1 MLSVQGLVDEMGLDL
16 VAGRDGAGAPI
27 RWVHA
32 SELPDPTPWLSG
44 GELIL
49 TTGMQLD
56 TPETQRQLVEKLAS
70 HHVAGL
76 GFGTGFDHQTIPE
89 PLLEEARSLG
99 FPVFEVP
106 YELPF
111 IAVTE
116 KAFTSLVNEQYEVLQ
131 RSIAV
136 HRRLERLLL
145 EERGLD
151 ELVRAI
157 ATTIGGAVVVLD
169 PRGQVL
175 ASRAFQR
182 ELSEEAVESIR
193 EELLERRRARGKG
206 TPFVPQHPDLGARA
220 LVLPVLT
227 GSRGGPQAWL
237 AAALDGGGLG
247 DAERLTLE
255 QSVTVVALELMRQ
268 RAMRDT
274 ERRLAG
280 DVLAEALA
288 GELDEA
294 ELTARLRPFGV
305 GSKSAVFVYAVA
317 DPRAAEADLDRA
329 IAATGHGALV
339 APCHGLLCAVVDGT
353 DLEPVE
359 VAARGRDAL
368 TDRHGD
374 VRAAASRVAPSTT
387 LRRNFHEARCALEAA
402 ALSYPNGNGDGK
414 GEGPPAVASYR
425 DLGSFQLLLSL
436 QDDDALR
443 LFCDSVLGPLQNGGG
458 EYGDELL
465 RSLEVFIEQ
474 NGQWERAARELFC
487 HRHTL
492 RYRIRRIEE
501 LTGRDLTSARDRIE
515 FWLALRGRELVG

>member
-1 MLSVQGLVDEMGLDL
+1 VLTVQGLVEEMGLDL
-16 VAGRDGAGAPI
+16 VAGREGAGAPI

-56 TPETQRQLVEKLAS
+56 TPESQRELIERLAS
-70 HHVAGL
+70 RHVAGL
-76 GFGTGFDHQTIPE
+76 GFGTGFDHDSIPE
-89 PLLEEARSLG
+89 ALLDEARGIG

-106 YELPF
+106 YALPF
-111 IAVTE
+111 IAITE
-116 KAFTSLVNEQYEVLQ
+116 RAFTSLVNSQYEVLQ
-131 RSIAV
+131 RSIAI

-151 ELVRAI
+151 ELTRAI
-157 ATTIGGAVVVLD
+157 AATIGGAVLVLD
-169 PRGQVL
+169 PRGEVL

-182 ELSEEAVESIR
+182 ELPADSVEAIR
-193 EELLERRRARGKG
+193 DELVRRARARGGG
-206 TPFVPQHPDLGARA
+206 TPFVPDHPDLGARA

-227 GSRGGPQAWL
+227 GGRGGPQAWL
-237 AAALDGGGLG
+237 AAVRDSGGLG
-247 DAERLTLE
+247 DVERLTLE

-288 GELDEA
+288 GELDDS
-294 ELTARLRPFGV
+294 ELEARLRPFGV
-305 GSKSAVFVYAVA
+305 GARSAVLVFSVT
-317 DPRAAEADLDRA
+317 DPHAAEGELDRA
-329 IAATGHGALV
+329 VAAAGRGALV
-339 APCHGLLCAVVDGT
+339 ASCHGLLCAVVDGT
-353 DLEPVE
+353 ELEPVE
-359 VAARGRDAL
+359 LASQARDAML
-368 TDRHGD
+368 ERHPGI
-374 VRAAASRVAPSTT
+374 RAAASRVLDSTA
-387 LRRNFHEARCALEAA
+387 LRRSFHEARCALEAA
-402 ALSYPNGNGDGK
+402 SITGTNGNGDGN
-414 GEGPPAVASYR
+414 GHVASYR

-443 LFCDSVLGPLQNGGG
+443 LFCDSVLGPLENGGG

-501 LTGRDLTSARDRIE
+501 LTGRNLTSARDRIE

>member
-1 MLSVQGLVDEMGLDL
+1 MLTVQGLVEEMGLEL
-16 VAGRDGAGAPI
+16 VAGQQSATAPI

-32 SELPDPTPWLSG
+32 TELPDPTPWLSG

-49 TTGMQLD
+49 TTGLQLGS
-56 TPETQRQLVEKLAS
+56 EEAQRGLVERLAS

-76 GFGTGFDHQTIPE
+76 GFGTGFDHDSIPE
-89 PLLEEARSLG
+89 ALLDEARGLG

-106 YELPF
+106 YALPF
-111 IAVTE
+111 IAITE
-116 KAFTSLVNEQYEVLQ
+116 RAFTSLVNEQYEVLQ
-131 RSIAV
+131 RSLAI

-151 ELVRAI
+151 ELARAI
-157 ATTIGGAVVVLD
+157 AATIGGAVLVLD
-169 PRGQVL
+169 PRGEAL

-182 ELSEEAVESIR
+182 ELSPEALVWLSDEVA
-193 EELLERRRARGKG
+193 RRTRTRDEGV
-206 TPFVPQHPDLGARA
+206 PFVPDHPELGARA

-227 GSRGGPQAWL
+227 ARRGGPQAWL
-237 AAALDGGGLG
+237 AAARDSGGLG
-247 DAERLTLE
+247 DADRLTLE

-288 GELDEA
+288 GELDET

-305 GSKSAVFVYAVA
+305 GSSSAVLVYSLA

-329 IAATGHGALV
+329 IAAAGRGALV
-339 APCHGLLCAVVDGT
+339 ATCKDLLCAVVDAGA
-353 DLEPVE
+353 DLDPVE
-359 VAARGRDAL
+359 LAGQARDVLA
-368 TDRHGD
+368 DRHEGL
-374 VRAAASRVAPSTT
+374 RAAASRVAPSTG
-387 LRRNFHEARCALEAA
+387 LRRNFHEARCALEAV
-402 ALSYPNGNGDGK
+402 ALAPANGDT
-414 GEGPPAVASYR
+414 ATRVASYR

-443 LFCDSVLGPLQNGGG
+443 LFCDSVLGPLENGGG

-474 NGQWERAARELFC
+474 NGQWERAARELYC

-501 LTGRDLTSARDRIE
+501 LTGRDLSGARDRIE

>member
-1 MLSVQGLVDEMGLDL
+1 MLTVQGLVEEMGLDL

-56 TPETQRQLVEKLAS
+56 TPDAQRGLVDRLAS

-76 GFGTGFDHQTIPE
+76 GFGTGFDHDAIPAA
-89 PLLEEARSLG
+89 LLEEARAQS

-106 YELPF
+106 YALPF
-111 IAVTE
+111 IAITE
-116 KAFTSLVNEQYEVLQ
+116 KAFAALVNEQYEVLQ

-157 ATTIGGAVVVLD
+157 AATIGGAVVVLD
-169 PRGQVL
+169 PRGKAL

-182 ELSEEAVESIR
+182 ELSEEAVEAIR
-193 EELLERRRARGKG
+193 AELLERARSRGKAA
-206 TPFVPQHPDLGARA
+206 PFVPDHPELGARA

-247 DAERLTLE
+247 DSERLTLE

-280 DVLAEALA
+280 DVLAGRA
-288 GELDEA
+288 G
-294 ELTARLRPFGV
+294 G
-305 GSKSAVFVYAVA
+305 GG
-317 DPRAAEADLDRA
+317 AEA
-329 IAATGHGALV
+329 GA
-339 APCHGLLCAVVDGT
+339 
-353 DLEPVE
+353 
-359 VAARGRDAL
+359 
-368 TDRHGD
+368 
-374 VRAAASRVAPSTT
+374 
-387 LRRNFHEARCALEAA
+387 
-402 ALSYPNGNGDGK
+402 
-414 GEGPPAVASYR
+414 
-425 DLGSFQLLLSL
+425 
-436 QDDDALR
+436 
-443 LFCDSVLGPLQNGGG
+443 GG
-458 EYGDELL
+458 
-465 RSLEVFIEQ
+465 
-474 NGQWERAARELFC
+474 RAAR
-487 HRHTL
+487 
-492 RYRIRRIEE
+492 
-501 LTGRDLTSARDRIE
+501 
-515 FWLALRGRELVG
+515 

>member
-1 MLSVQGLVDEMGLDL
+1 VLTVQGLVEEMGLDL
-16 VAGRDGAGAPI
+16 IAGREGAGAPI

-32 SELPDPTPWLSG
+32 TELPDPTPWLSG
-44 GELIL
+44 GELLL

-56 TPETQRQLVEKLAS
+56 AEAAQRSFVERLAS

-76 GFGTGFDHQTIPE
+76 GFGTGFDHDAIPDA
-89 PLLEEARSLG
+89 LLEEARSQG

-106 YELPF
+106 YALPF
-111 IAVTE
+111 IAITE
-116 KAFTSLVNEQYEVLQ
+116 KAFASLVNEQYEVLQ

-151 ELVRAI
+151 ELTRAI

-169 PRGQVL
+169 PRGKVL

-182 ELSEEAVESIR
+182 ELSDEAVEAIR
-193 EELLERRRARGKG
+193 SELVGRARERGKAA
-206 TPFVPQHPDLGARA
+206 PFVPDHPELGARA

-247 DAERLTLE
+247 DGERLTLE

-288 GELDEA
+288 GELDDT

-305 GSKSAVFVYAVA
+305 GSRSAVLVYAVA

-329 IAATGHGALV
+329 IAAAGHGALV
-339 APCHGLLCAVVDGT
+339 ASCQGLLCAVVDGT
-353 DLEPVE
+353 ELDPVE
-359 VAARGRDAL
+359 LAGRARDAL
-368 TDRHGD
+368 LERHGEP
-374 VRAAASRVAPSTT
+374 RAAVSRIGPSTA
-387 LRRNFHEARCALEAA
+387 LRRGFHEARCALEAA
-402 ALSYPNGNGDGK
+402 SLSAANGDGT
-414 GEGPPAVASYR
+414 AHVASYR

-443 LFCDSVLGPLQNGGG
+443 LFCDSVLGPLENGGG

>member
-1 MLSVQGLVDEMGLDL
+1 MGLDL

-56 TPETQRQLVEKLAS
+56 SPETQRELVEKLAS

-76 GFGTGFDHQTIPE
+76 GFGTGFDHDSIPE
-89 PLLEEARSLG
+89 ALLEEARSQG

-106 YELPF
+106 YALPF
-111 IAVTE
+111 IAITE
-116 KAFTSLVNEQYEVLQ
+116 RAFTSLVNEQYEVLQ

-151 ELVRAI
+151 ELARAI
-157 ATTIGGAVVVLD
+157 AATIGGAIVVLD
-169 PRGQVL
+169 PRGKVL

-182 ELSEEAVESIR
+182 ELGSEAVEAIR
-193 EELLERRRARGKG
+193 EELLQRARARTKAA
-206 TPFVPQHPDLGARA
+206 PFVPDHPDLGARA

-288 GELDEA
+288 GELDDT

-305 GSKSAVFVYAVA
+305 GARSAVLVYAVP
-317 DPRAAEADLDRA
+317 DPHAAEADLDRA
-329 IAATGHGALV
+329 IASAGHGALV
-339 APCHGLLCAVVDGT
+339 ASCHGLLCAVVDSS

-359 VAARGRDAL
+359 LAGHAREAL
-368 TDRHGD
+368 AERHGD
-374 VRAAASRVAPSTT
+374 PRAAASRVAPSTA
-387 LRRNFHEARCALEAA
+387 LRRSFHEARCALEAA
-402 ALSYPNGNGDGK
+402 ALAPANGDGNSH
-414 GEGPPAVASYR
+414 VASYR

-436 QDDDALR
+436 QDDEALR
-443 LFCDSVLGPLQNGGG
+443 LFCDSVLGPLENGGG

>member
-1 MLSVQGLVDEMGLDL
+1 MLTVQGLVEEMGLDL

-56 TPETQRQLVEKLAS
+56 TPDAQRELVDRLAS

-76 GFGTGFDHQTIPE
+76 GFGTGFDHDTIPE
-89 PLLEEARSLG
+89 ALLEEARAQS

-106 YELPF
+106 YALPF
-111 IAVTE
+111 IAITE
-116 KAFTSLVNEQYEVLQ
+116 KAFAALVNEQYEVLQ

-157 ATTIGGAVVVLD
+157 AATIGGAVVVLD
-169 PRGQVL
+169 PRGKAL

-182 ELSEEAVESIR
+182 ELSEEAVEAIR
-193 EELLERRRARGKG
+193 AELLERARARGKAA
-206 TPFVPQHPDLGARA
+206 PFVLDHPELGARA

-268 RAMRDT
+268 RTMRDT

-288 GELDEA
+288 GELDDT

-305 GSKSAVFVYAVA
+305 GSRSAVLVYAVA
-317 DPRAAEADLDRA
+317 EPRAVEADLDRA
-329 IAATGHGALV
+329 IAAAGHGALV
-339 APCHGLLCAVVDGT
+339 ASSHGLLCAVVDAT
-353 DLEPVE
+353 ELDPVE
-359 VAARGRDAL
+359 LAGRAREAL
-368 TDRHGD
+368 AERHGGENL
-374 VRAAASRVAPSTT
+374 RAAASRVAPSTA
-387 LRRNFHEARCALEAA
+387 LRRSFHEARCALEAA
-402 ALSYPNGNGDGK
+402 ALSPTNGDGD
-414 GEGPPAVASYR
+414 GHVASYR

-443 LFCDSVLGPLQNGGG
+443 LFCDSVLGPLENGGG

>member
-1 MLSVQGLVDEMGLDL
+1 MLTVQGLVEEMGLDL
-16 VAGRDGAGAPI
+16 VAGREGAGAPI

-49 TTGMQLD
+49 TTGMQLG
-56 TPETQRQLVEKLAS
+56 TPETQRALVERLAS

-76 GFGTGFDHQTIPE
+76 GFGTGFDHDAIPKA
-89 PLLEEARSLG
+89 LLTEARNLG

-106 YELPF
+106 YALPF
-111 IAVTE
+111 IAITE

-157 ATTIGGAVVVLD
+157 AATIGGAVAVLD
-169 PRGQVL
+169 PRGKVL

-193 EELLERRRARGKG
+193 DELAQRARAHRKTG
-206 TPFVPQHPDLGARA
+206 PFVPDHPDLGARA

-237 AAALDGGGLG
+237 VAALDGGGLG

-255 QSVTVVALELMRQ
+255 QAVTVVALELMRQ

-280 DVLAEALA
+280 DVLAAALS
-288 GELDEA
+288 GELDDT

-305 GSKSAVFVYAVA
+305 GSKSAVLVYAVD

-329 IAATGHGALV
+329 ITAAGRGALV
-339 APCHGLLCAVVDGT
+339 ASCHGLLCAVVDGT
-353 DLEPVE
+353 DLDPVE
-359 VAARGRDAL
+359 LAGQAREAL
-368 TDRHGD
+368 VERHGD
-374 VRAAASRVAPSTT
+374 PRAAVSRVGASTA

-402 ALSYPNGNGDGK
+402 ALAPPNGAGNGR
-414 GEGPPAVASYR
+414 VASYR

-443 LFCDSVLGPLQNGGG
+443 LFCDSVLGPLENGGG
-458 EYGDELL
+458 DYGDELL
-465 RSLEVFIEQ
+465 RSLEVFIDQ

>member
-1 MLSVQGLVDEMGLDL
+1 VLSVQGLVDEMGLDL

-56 TPETQRQLVEKLAS
+56 SAEAQRKLVDRLAS

-76 GFGTGFDHQTIPE
+76 GFGTGFDHDTIPE
-89 PLLEEARSLG
+89 ALLEEARAQS

-106 YELPF
+106 YALPF
-111 IAVTE
+111 IAITE

-151 ELVRAI
+151 ELTRAI
-157 ATTIGGAVVVLD
+157 AATIGGAVVVLD
-169 PRGQVL
+169 PRGKVL

-182 ELSEEAVESIR
+182 ELAEEAVEAIR
-193 EELLERRRARGKG
+193 GQLLDRARTRGKVA
-206 TPFVPQHPDLGARA
+206 PFVPDHPELGARA

-237 AAALDGGGLG
+237 AAALDGGGLS

-288 GELDEA
+288 GELDDT

-305 GSKSAVFVYAVA
+305 GSRSAVLVYAVA
-317 DPRAAEADLDRA
+317 DPRAAEAELDRT
-329 IAATGHGALV
+329 IAAAGHGALV
-339 APCHGLLCAVVDGT
+339 ASCHGLLCAVVDAT
-353 DLEPVE
+353 DLDPLEL
-359 VAARGRDAL
+359 AAQARESL
-368 TDRHGD
+368 TERHGD
-374 VRAAASRVAPSTT
+374 PRAAVSRVAPSTA
-387 LRRNFHEARCALEAA
+387 LRRSFHEARCALEAA
-402 ALSYPNGNGDGK
+402 ALAPANGDG
-414 GEGPPAVASYR
+414 AANVASYR

-436 QDDDALR
+436 QDDEALR
-443 LFCDSVLGPLQNGGG
+443 LFCDSVLGPLENGGG

>member
-1 MLSVQGLVDEMGLDL
+1 VLTVQGLVEEMGLDL

-32 SELPDPTPWLSG
+32 TELTDPTPWLSG

-49 TTGMQLD
+49 TTGLQLD
-56 TPETQRQLVEKLAS
+56 SEDKQRELVERLAS

-76 GFGTGFDHQTIPE
+76 GFGTGFEHDKIPE
-89 PLLEEARSLG
+89 PLLEEARAQG

-106 YELPF
+106 YALPF
-111 IAVTE
+111 IAITE
-116 KAFTSLVNEQYEVLQ
+116 RAFTSLVNEQYEVLQ
-131 RSIAV
+131 RSIAI

-151 ELVRAI
+151 ELTRAI
-157 ATTIGGAVVVLD
+157 AATIGGAVVVLD
-169 PRGQVL
+169 PRGEVL

-182 ELSEEAVESIR
+182 ELSAEALESIR
-193 EELLERRRARGKG
+193 EEVRGRARNRAKG
-206 TPFVPQHPDLGARA
+206 TQFVPDHPDLGARA

-227 GSRGGPQAWL
+227 SRGGPQAWL
-237 AAALDGGGLG
+237 AAARDSGGLG

-288 GELDEA
+288 GELDET
-294 ELTARLRPFGV
+294 ELAARLRPFGV
-305 GSKSAVFVYAVA
+305 GARSAVLVFSVP
-317 DPRAAEADLDRA
+317 DPRAAEAELDRA
-329 IAATGHGALV
+329 MAAAGHGALV
-339 APCHGLLCAVVDGT
+339 ASCHGLLCAVVDGT
-353 DLEPVE
+353 DLEPIE
-359 VAARGRDAL
+359 LAGQARDVLAE
-368 TDRHGD
+368 RHPA
-374 VRAAASRVAPSTT
+374 VRAAASRVLASTA
-387 LRRNFHEARCALEAA
+387 LRRSFHEARCALEAIALTA
-402 ALSYPNGNGDGK
+402 ANGAGK
-414 GEGPPAVASYR
+414 GHVASYR

-436 QDDDALR
+436 QDDAALR
-443 LFCDSVLGPLQNGGG
+443 LFCDSVLDPLENGGG

-474 NGQWERAARELFC
+474 NGQWERAARELYC

-501 LTGRDLTSARDRIE
+501 LTGRDLASARDRIE

>member
-1 MLSVQGLVDEMGLDL
+1 MLTVQGLVDEMGLDL

-56 TPETQRQLVEKLAS
+56 TPGAQRELVDRLAS

-76 GFGTGFDHQTIPE
+76 GFGTGFDHDSIPRA
-89 PLLEEARSLG
+89 LLEEARSQS

-106 YELPF
+106 YALPF
-111 IAVTE
+111 IAITE
-116 KAFTSLVNEQYEVLQ
+116 KAFAALVNEQYEVLQ

-157 ATTIGGAVVVLD
+157 AATIGGAVVVLD
-169 PRGQVL
+169 PRGKAL

-182 ELSEEAVESIR
+182 ELSEEAVEAIR
-193 EELLERRRARGKG
+193 AELLERARARGKAA
-206 TPFVPQHPDLGARA
+206 PFAPDHPELGARA

-288 GELDEA
+288 GELDDT

-305 GSKSAVFVYAVA
+305 GSRSAVLVYAVA
-317 DPRAAEADLDRA
+317 DPRAAEADLDRT
-329 IAATGHGALV
+329 IAAAGHGALV
-339 APCHGLLCAVVDGT
+339 ASCQGLLCAVVDAT

-359 VAARGRDAL
+359 LAGQARETLAE
-368 TDRHGD
+368 RHGD
-374 VRAAASRVAPSTT
+374 PRAAASRVAPSTA
-387 LRRNFHEARCALEAA
+387 LRRSFHEARCALEAA
-402 ALSYPNGNGDGK
+402 ALAPANGDDGN
-414 GEGPPAVASYR
+414 AQVASYR

-443 LFCDSVLGPLQNGGG
+443 LFCDSVLGPLENGGG

>member
-1 MLSVQGLVDEMGLDL
+1 MLTVQGLVEEMGLDL

-56 TPETQRQLVEKLAS
+56 TPAAQRALVERLAS

-76 GFGTGFDHQTIPE
+76 GFGTGFDHDEIPKA
-89 PLLEEARSLG
+89 LLEEARAQG
-99 FPVFEVP
+99 FPVFAVP
-106 YELPF
+106 YALPF
-111 IAVTE
+111 IAITE
-116 KAFTSLVNEQYEVLQ
+116 KAFTALVNEQYEVLQ

-151 ELVRAI
+151 ELARAI
-157 ATTIGGAVVVLD
+157 AATIGGAVVVLD
-169 PRGQVL
+169 PRGKVL

-182 ELSEEAVESIR
+182 ELPEDAVEAIR
-193 EELLERRRARGKG
+193 AELVERARTRGKA
-206 TPFVPQHPDLGARA
+206 TPFVPDHPDLGARA

-288 GELDEA
+288 GELDDT

-305 GSKSAVFVYAVA
+305 GGRSAVLVYAVA
-317 DPRAAEADLDRA
+317 EPHAAEADLDRA
-329 IAATGHGALV
+329 IAAAGHGALV
-339 APCHGLLCAVVDGT
+339 ASCHGLLCAVVDAA
-353 DLEPVE
+353 DLDPVE
-359 VAARGRDAL
+359 LAGRARDAIAE
-368 TDRHGD
+368 RHGD
-374 VRAAASRVAPSTT
+374 PRAAASRVAPSTA
-387 LRRNFHEARCALEAA
+387 LRRSFHEARCALEAA
-402 ALSYPNGNGDGK
+402 ALAPPNGDG
-414 GEGPPAVASYR
+414 AAHIASYR

-436 QDDDALR
+436 QDDEALR
-443 LFCDSVLGPLQNGGG
+443 LFCDSVLGPLENGGG
-458 EYGDELL
+458 DYGDELL

>member
-1 MLSVQGLVDEMGLDL
+1 MGLEL
-16 VAGRDGAGAPI
+16 IAGHEGASAPI

-49 TTGMQLD
+49 TTGMQLS
-56 TPETQRQLVEKLAS
+56 TPETQQALVERLAS
-70 HHVAGL
+70 HHVARL
-76 GFGTGFDHQTIPE
+76 GFGTGFDHDEVPKA
-89 PLLEEARSLG
+89 LLDEAGEHG

-106 YELPF
+106 YALPF
-111 IAVTE
+111 IAITE
-116 KAFTSLVNEQYEVLQ
+116 KAFTALVNEQYEVLQ

-157 ATTIGGAVVVLD
+157 AATIGGAVVVLD
-169 PRGQVL
+169 PRGKVL
-175 ASRAFQR
+175 TSRAFQR
-182 ELSEEAVESIR
+182 ELSEEALDSIR
-193 EELLERRRARGKG
+193 EELGRRARARGKAG
-206 TPFVPQHPDLGARA
+206 PFVPDHAALGARA
-220 LVLPVLT
+220 LVLPVLA

-237 AAALDGGGLG
+237 AAALDSGGLG

-255 QSVTVVALELMRQ
+255 QAVTVVALELMRQ

-280 DVLAEALA
+280 DVLAAALA
-288 GELDEA
+288 GELDDT

-305 GSKSAVFVYAVA
+305 GSRCAVIVYSVD

-329 IAATGHGALV
+329 IAAAGRGALV
-339 APCHGLLCAVVDGT
+339 ASCHGLLCAGVDGT
-353 DLEPVE
+353 ALEPVE
-359 VAARGRDAL
+359 LAAQAREAL
-368 TDRHGD
+368 VERHGD
-374 VRAAASRVAPSTT
+374 PRAAASRVAASTA

-402 ALSYPNGNGDGK
+402 ALAPRNGDGN
-414 GEGPPAVASYR
+414 GHVASYR

-443 LFCDSVLGPLQNGGG
+443 LFCDSVLGPLENGGG
-458 EYGDELL
+458 DYGDELL

>member
-1 MLSVQGLVDEMGLDL
+1 MLTVQGLVEEMGLDL

-32 SELPDPTPWLSG
+32 TELPDPTPWLSG

-56 TPETQRQLVEKLAS
+56 KPEAQRKLVDRLAS

-76 GFGTGFDHQTIPE
+76 GFGTGFDHDTIPDA
-89 PLLEEARSLG
+89 LLEEARAQS

-106 YELPF
+106 YALPF
-111 IAVTE
+111 IAITE
-116 KAFTSLVNEQYEVLQ
+116 KAFASLVNEQYEVLQ

-157 ATTIGGAVVVLD
+157 AATLGGAVVVLD
-169 PRGQVL
+169 PRGKVL

-182 ELSEEAVESIR
+182 ELSEEAVEAIR
-193 EELLERRRARGKG
+193 VELVDRARARGKAA
-206 TPFVPQHPDLGARA
+206 PFVPDHPELGARA

-288 GELDEA
+288 GELDDT

-305 GSKSAVFVYAVA
+305 GSRSAVLVYALA

-329 IAATGHGALV
+329 IAAAGHGALV
-339 APCHGLLCAVVDGT
+339 ASCQGLLCAVVDAT
-353 DLEPVE
+353 DLDPVDL
-359 VAARGRDAL
+359 AGQARETLAE
-368 TDRHGD
+368 RHAD
-374 VRAAASRVAPSTT
+374 PRAAASRVAPSTA
-387 LRRNFHEARCALEAA
+387 LRRSFHEARCALEAA
-402 ALSYPNGNGDGK
+402 ALSPPNDD
-414 GEGPPAVASYR
+414 PAAHVASYR

-436 QDDDALR
+436 QDDEALR
-443 LFCDSVLGPLQNGGG
+443 LFCDSVLGPLENGGG
-458 EYGDELL
+458 DYGDELL

>member
-1 MLSVQGLVDEMGLDL
+1 MGLDL

-56 TPETQRQLVEKLAS
+56 TPDAQRGLVDRLAS

-76 GFGTGFDHQTIPE
+76 GFGTGFDHDTIPE
-89 PLLEEARSLG
+89 TLLEEARAQS

-106 YELPF
+106 YALPF
-111 IAVTE
+111 IAITE
-116 KAFTSLVNEQYEVLQ
+116 KAFAALVNEQYEVLQ

-151 ELVRAI
+151 ELARAI
-157 ATTIGGAVVVLD
+157 AATLGGAVVVLD
-169 PRGQVL
+169 PRGKAL

-182 ELSEEAVESIR
+182 ELSEEAVEAIR
-193 EELLERRRARGKG
+193 AELVKRARTRGKAA
-206 TPFVPQHPDLGARA
+206 PFVPDHPELGARA

-247 DAERLTLE
+247 DSERLTLE

-288 GELDEA
+288 GELDDT

-305 GSKSAVFVYAVA
+305 GTRSAGLVYAAA
-317 DPRAAEADLDRA
+317 DPRAAEGDLDRA
-329 IAATGHGALV
+329 IAAAGHGALV
-339 APCHGLLCAVVDGT
+339 ASCHGLLCAVVDAT
-353 DLEPVE
+353 ELYPVE
-359 VAARGRDAL
+359 LAGQARETLAK
-368 TDRHGD
+368 RHGAAL
-374 VRAAASRVAPSTT
+374 RAAASRVAPSTA
-387 LRRNFHEARCALEAA
+387 LRRSFHEARCALEAA
-402 ALSYPNGNGDGK
+402 ALSAPNGDG
-414 GEGPPAVASYR
+414 GAHVASYR

-443 LFCDSVLGPLQNGGG
+443 LFCDSVLGPLENGGG

-474 NGQWERAARELFC
+474 NGQWERAAHELFC

>member
-1 MLSVQGLVDEMGLDL
+1 VLTVQALVEEMGLDL
-16 VAGRDGAGAPI
+16 VAGREGAAAPI

-56 TPETQRQLVEKLAS
+56 TPKKQRELVDKLSS

-76 GFGTGFDHQTIPE
+76 GFGTGFDHESIPKA
-89 PLLEEARSLG
+89 LLQEARSHG

-106 YELPF
+106 YALPF
-111 IAVTE
+111 IAITE
-116 KAFTSLVNEQYEVLQ
+116 KAFTALVNEQYEVLQ

-151 ELVRAI
+151 ELARAI
-157 ATTIGGAVVVLD
+157 AATIGGAVLVLD
-169 PRGQVL
+169 PRGKVL

-182 ELSEEAVESIR
+182 ELPAGAVEAIR
-193 EELLERRRARGKG
+193 AELAQRARARGKAA
-206 TPFVPQHPDLGARA
+206 PFVPDHPDLGARA
-220 LVLPVLT
+220 LVLPVLA

-237 AAALDGGGLG
+237 AASLDGGGFG

-280 DVLAEALA
+280 DVLASALA

-305 GSKSAVFVYAVA
+305 GSRSAVIVYSVP

-329 IAATGHGALV
+329 IAAAGHGALV
-339 APCHGLLCAVVDGT
+339 ASCQGLLCAVVDGS
-353 DLEPVE
+353 DLDPVE
-359 VAARGRDAL
+359 LAGRAREAIAE
-368 TDRHGD
+368 RHGD
-374 VRAAASRVAPSTT
+374 PRAAASRIAPSTG
-387 LRRNFHEARCALEAA
+387 LRRSFHEARCALEAA
-402 ALSYPNGNGDGK
+402 ALSPANGDAGNGH
-414 GEGPPAVASYR
+414 VASYR

-443 LFCDSVLGPLQNGGG
+443 LFCDSVLGPLENGGG

>member
-1 MLSVQGLVDEMGLDL
+1 LLTVQGLVEEMGLDL

-32 SELPDPTPWLSG
+32 TELLDPTPWLSG

-49 TTGMQLD
+49 TTGLQLD
-56 TPETQRQLVEKLAS
+56 TPDTQRELVERLAS

-76 GFGTGFDHQTIPE
+76 GFGTGFDHDSIPE
-89 PLLEEARSLG
+89 PLLEEARGQG

-106 YELPF
+106 YALPF
-111 IAVTE
+111 IAITE
-116 KAFTSLVNEQYEVLQ
+116 KAFTSLVNEQYAVLQ
-131 RSIAV
+131 RSIAI

-151 ELVRAI
+151 ELARAI
-157 ATTIGGAVVVLD
+157 ATAIGGAVVVLD
-169 PRGQVL
+169 PRGEVM

-182 ELSEEAVESIR
+182 ELAPGALEAIQ
-193 EELLERRRARGKG
+193 EELAQRSRMRGKG
-206 TPFVPQHPDLGARA
+206 VPFVPDHPDLGARA

-227 GSRGGPQAWL
+227 GGRGGPQAWL

-288 GELDEA
+288 GELDET

-305 GSKSAVFVYAVA
+305 GAESAVLVFAVP

-329 IAATGHGALV
+329 IAAAGHGALV
-339 APCHGLLCAVVDGT
+339 ASCHGLLCAVVDGA
-353 DLEPVE
+353 DLDPVE
-359 VAARGRDAL
+359 LAGQAREAL
-368 TDRHGD
+368 AERHGD
-374 VRAAASRVAPSTT
+374 PRAAASRVVESTA
-387 LRRNFHEARCALEAA
+387 LRRSFHEARCALEAA
-402 ALSYPNGNGDGK
+402 ALAPGDGNGHGH
-414 GEGPPAVASYR
+414 VASYR

-443 LFCDSVLGPLQNGGG
+443 LFCDSVLGPLENGGG

-465 RSLEVFIEQ
+465 RSLEVFIDQ

-492 RYRIRRIEE
+492 RYRIRRIEA
-501 LTGRDLTSARDRIE
+501 LTGRDLTRARDRIE

>member
-1 MLSVQGLVDEMGLDL
+1 VLTVQGLVEEMGLDL
-16 VAGRDGAGAPI
+16 VVGRDGASAPI

-32 SELPDPTPWLSG
+32 TELTDPTPWLSG

-56 TPETQRQLVEKLAS
+56 SPDAQRELIDRLAA

-76 GFGTGFDHQTIPE
+76 GFGTGFDHKSIPE
-89 PLLEEARSLG
+89 ALLEEAGAQG

-106 YELPF
+106 YALPF
-111 IAVTE
+111 IAITE
-116 KAFTSLVNEQYEVLQ
+116 RAFASLVNEQYEVLQ
-131 RSIAV
+131 RSIAI

-151 ELVRAI
+151 ELARAI
-157 ATTIGGAVVVLD
+157 AATIGGAVVVLD
-169 PRGQVL
+169 PRGEVL
-175 ASRAFQR
+175 ASREFQR
-182 ELSEEAVESIR
+182 ELSPEALESIR
-193 EELLERRRARGKG
+193 DEVRGRARSRATG
-206 TPFVPQHPDLGARA
+206 TQFVPDHPDLGARA

-237 AAALDGGGLG
+237 AAARDSGGLG
-247 DAERLTLE
+247 DVERLTLE

-288 GELDEA
+288 GELDET

-305 GSKSAVFVYAVA
+305 GARSAVLVFSVP
-317 DPRAAEADLDRA
+317 DPRTAEADLDRVM
-329 IAATGHGALV
+329 AATGHGALV
-339 APCHGLLCAVVDGT
+339 ASCQGLLCAVVDGT
-353 DLEPVE
+353 ELEPVE
-359 VAARGRDAL
+359 LAGQARESLAE
-368 TDRHGD
+368 RHGE
-374 VRAAASRVAPSTT
+374 VRAAASRVTASTS
-387 LRRNFHEARCALEAA
+387 LRRSFHEARCALEAV
-402 ALSYPNGNGDGK
+402 ALSRANGEGNGH
-414 GEGPPAVASYR
+414 VASYR

-436 QDDDALR
+436 QDDAALR
-443 LFCDSVLGPLQNGGG
+443 LFCDSVLDPLENGGG

-474 NGQWERAARELFC
+474 NGQWERAARELYC